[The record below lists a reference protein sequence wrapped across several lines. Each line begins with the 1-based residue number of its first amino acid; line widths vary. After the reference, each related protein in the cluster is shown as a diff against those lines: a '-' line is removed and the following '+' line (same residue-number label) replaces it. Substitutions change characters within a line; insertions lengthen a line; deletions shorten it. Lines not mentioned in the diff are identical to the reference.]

1 MRWLFLSLLVLN
13 IAYVTWELNREHTP
27 RRATTALPAGV
38 ESIVLLSE
46 LKADKPL
53 DDAPTRAQPT
63 EPGSGGAGR
72 GPDMAAAVAPAPPA
86 ADAESSSADAALA
99 VVAEQGSSARD
110 IPAPATEQLARAAT
124 RPVPAPA
131 GDQCFTLGPFSEMK
145 TLRLVTREIK
155 DYVVEAS
162 FRSKE
167 EQEQTRFRV
176 YIKSAGSKQA
186 AKAVIKQLNS
196 KNIKDHF
203 IIADGPHK
211 NAVSLG
217 YFSEKDRA
225 YRYAA
230 RVRKLGFDAIAEPV
244 FRNYT
249 IYWLDYRI
257 KGGEKIPQ
265 NIIDDHLDG
274 TARRLV
280 RACS

>member
-27 RRATTALPAGV
+27 RRADMVLPAGV
-38 ESIVLLSE
+38 DSIVLLSE
-46 LKADKPL
+46 LNVGKQG
-53 DDAPTRAQPT
+53 DAVPARAQTT
-63 EPGSGGAGR
+63 EPGGGGAKREPG
-72 GPDMAAAVAPAPPA
+72 MAAAVEPAPPVV
-86 ADAESSSADAALA
+86 DAESRPADVALA
-99 VVAEQGSSARD
+99 AVAEQDPPARQNQ
-110 IPAPATEQLARAAT
+110 APATEQLARTTITPPA
-124 RPVPAPA
+124 APA
-131 GDQCFTLGPFSEMK
+131 GDRCYTLGPFSEMK

-176 YIKSAGSKQA
+176 YIKSAGSKRA

-257 KGGEKIPQ
+257 RSGENIPQ

-274 TARRLV
+274 SARKLV